1 MQIFTDIHIMGK
13 TDTIYAN
20 VKLTVRRDANTCIRC
35 SIALTHTDTHM
46 HTCTHTRTRT
56 HTHNLMTYP

>member
-1 MQIFTDIHIMGK
+1 MGK